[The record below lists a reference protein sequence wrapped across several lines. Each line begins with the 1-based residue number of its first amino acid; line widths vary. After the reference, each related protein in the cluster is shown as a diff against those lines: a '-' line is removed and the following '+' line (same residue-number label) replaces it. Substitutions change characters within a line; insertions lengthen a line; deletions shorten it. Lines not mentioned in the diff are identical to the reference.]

1 MSKNN
6 GYQLS
11 RAWFDFAF
19 ENCDKVNANH
29 TALYLFMCEINN
41 RLGWIEQFQITSTEC
56 MAGMSAKSHNTY
68 KRVFDDLVEWGFI
81 LVIKKSKNQHQCN
94 IVALSK
100 FDKATDKA
108 LDKANANHLTTQL
121 TYSKTTNHK
130 PQTSNMVSNEFDH
143 TLTPTSEVVKPKPKP
158 NTLPQPAQGDI
169 LDYMIEYTKSKN
181 QSFAKSYIETESA
194 KMFNYYESKGWI
206 VGKSPMKNWKAAARN
221 WLLNS
226 QNSNNF
232 AATSSAAERPTQ
244 TNRTI
249 YT

>member
-1 MSKNN
+1 MKKSFVIHKDSLCILDRLSDEQAGKLFKAIRDIQNGIEPTDDILIQIALEPFVQQFKRDEMKWQSIADRNSINGAKGGRPRQHTDNEQTQINPKNPV
-6 GYQLS
+6 GYS
-11 RAWFDFAF
+11 
-19 ENCDKVNANH
+19 E
-29 TALYLFMCEINN
+29 T
-41 RLGWIEQFQITSTEC
+41 QITQANPSEPKKAVSVSVSVSGSVSDSVSDSEC
-56 MAGMSAKSHNTY
+56 I
-68 KRVFDDLVEWGFI
+68 VEQ
-81 LVIKKSKNQHQCN
+81 S
-94 IVALSK
+94 S
-100 FDKATDKA
+100 
-108 LDKANANHLTTQL
+108 
-121 TYSKTTNHK
+121 
-130 PQTSNMVSNEFDH
+130 P
-143 TLTPTSEVVKPKPKP
+143 TPTPKPKP

-181 QSFAKSYIETESA
+181 QSFAKSFLETESA

>member
-1 MSKNN
+1 MKKSFVIHKDSLCILDRLSDEQAGKLFKAIRDIQNGIEPTDDILIQIALEPFVHQFKRDDTKWHDTAERNAKNGAKGGRPRQHTDN
-6 GYQLS
+6 EQTQTNPKNPVGYS
-11 RAWFDFAF
+11 
-19 ENCDKVNANH
+19 E
-29 TALYLFMCEINN
+29 T
-41 RLGWIEQFQITSTEC
+41 QITQANPSEPKKAVSVSVSVSGSGSGSVSGSVSDSDSEC
-56 MAGMSAKSHNTY
+56 I
-68 KRVFDDLVEWGFI
+68 VEQ
-81 LVIKKSKNQHQCN
+81 S
-94 IVALSK
+94 S
-100 FDKATDKA
+100 
-108 LDKANANHLTTQL
+108 
-121 TYSKTTNHK
+121 
-130 PQTSNMVSNEFDH
+130 P
-143 TLTPTSEVVKPKPKP
+143 KPKPKQ

-181 QSFAKSYIETESA
+181 QSFAKSFLETESA

>member
-1 MSKNN
+1 MKKSFVIHKDSLCILDRLSDEQAGKLFKAIRDIQNGIEPTDDILIQIALEPFVHQFKRDDTKWQSIADRNSINGAKGGRPRQHTDNEQTQINPKNPV
-6 GYQLS
+6 GYS
-11 RAWFDFAF
+11 
-19 ENCDKVNANH
+19 E
-29 TALYLFMCEINN
+29 T
-41 RLGWIEQFQITSTEC
+41 QITQANPSEPKKAVSVSVSGSVSDSVSEC
-56 MAGMSAKSHNTY
+56 I
-68 KRVFDDLVEWGFI
+68 VEQ
-81 LVIKKSKNQHQCN
+81 S
-94 IVALSK
+94 S
-100 FDKATDKA
+100 
-108 LDKANANHLTTQL
+108 
-121 TYSKTTNHK
+121 
-130 PQTSNMVSNEFDH
+130 
-143 TLTPTSEVVKPKPKP
+143 PKPKQ

-169 LDYMIEYTKSKN
+169 LAYMIEYTKSKN